1 MQSFREMTNM
11 PVMNFMTAD
20 MNASEFF
27 NQVTEADNK
36 HWAMSA
42 GCNVAHYNLVTGHAY
57 TMLGAV
63 QLSNGV

>member
-1 MQSFREMTNM
+1 M
-11 PVMNFMTAD
+11 PVMNFDTAD
-20 MNASEFF
+20 LDPAKFF
-27 NQVTEADNK
+27 DQITEADNR

-63 QLSNGV
+63 TLSNGV